1 MRGLPF
7 ARIRV
12 THGTASWLRRF
23 FPWRQREQD
32 RARPGPSLFACLVSF
47 CRFRAPERPSRE
59 RADRMTNSQ
68 ETLDQGISNVETE
81 YLEINSKGAWPI
93 LYQVKRSRPV
103 PSLSSSVFCVF
114 PSGSSEKRRFLPV
127 NVSRTEPSYT
137 TASNFQSGVFLPNS
151 NHHYC

>member
-1 MRGLPF
+1 MRGRGP
-7 ARIRV
+7 
-12 THGTASWLRRF
+12 AS
-23 FPWRQREQD
+23 
-32 RARPGPSLFACLVSF
+32 SACLVSF

-59 RADRMTNSQ
+59 RANRMTSQ

-114 PSGSSEKRRFLPV
+114 PSGSSEKRRFLPA
-127 NVSRTEPSYT
+127 NVSRIEPSYI
-137 TASNFQSGVFLPNS
+137 TASNFQSGVSLHNF
-151 NHHYC
+151 NHHYCSNFFRASESQGTNVNKSIYTTKINLFMT